1 MQRAPRARGAAVQRE
16 RHAVRRPQAPAVL
29 GGGAVGGQQG
39 GRHRVHAAHRAAG
52 THITTYKR
60 AISNCWKVER
70 RKKSNPSYYA
80 SN

>member
-52 THITTYKR
+52 THYNLLTSYIKLLESR
-60 AISNCWKVER
+60 E
-70 RKKSNPSYYA
+70 KKEE
-80 SN
+80 